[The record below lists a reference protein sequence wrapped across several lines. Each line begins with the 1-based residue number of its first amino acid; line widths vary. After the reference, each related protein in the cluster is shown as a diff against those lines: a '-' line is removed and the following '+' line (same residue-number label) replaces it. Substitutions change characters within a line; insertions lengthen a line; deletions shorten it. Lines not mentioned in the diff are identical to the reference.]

1 MPPLTGRG
9 RLLASVYLLHRYGV
23 TVHPSYAQQAAAAYQ
38 QAATGHAYPN
48 VVQYPV
54 PSYGGFRED
63 YLEDDDFQR
72 NLQFG
77 IIDNGLLVA
86 MTLAGVSLEDAIADK
101 VGVKGYGA
109 IMGAAVGNAV
119 SDGVAALPQGYKA
132 AAGVTLGCLLPVVPL
147 AVAMVMGKEIKGTT
161 RNVLVGSSAV
171 LLAFAFLSK
180 KLQAASKGG

>member
-1 MPPLTGRG
+1 MYHDP
-9 RLLASVYLLHRYGV
+9 YEQ
-23 TVHPSYAQQAAAAYQ
+23 QQAAYYQ
-38 QAATGHAYPN
+38 QGATGVPYPMGY
-48 VVQYPV
+48 QQPG
-54 PSYGGFRED
+54 YGMMPEYAGFRED
-63 YLEDDDFQR
+63 YLDDESFQK

-86 MTLAGVSLEDAIADK
+86 MTLAGVSLEDWISEK

-132 AAGVTLGCLLPVVPL
+132 AAGVTIGCLLPVAPL

-161 RNVLVGSSAV
+161 RNVLLASSAA
-171 LLAFAFLSK
+171 LLGYAFLSK
-180 KLQAASKGG
+180 KLKAAAGETA